1 LNEKLAWRLELTAM
15 LLWGLSSEQGF
26 SSFVFLSLKAVFV
39 FPVLLRFL
47 FFGSL
52 FLALLQ
58 SAIRTRRVSVP
69 YDDSKSG
76 KRNEAHPIYKAGS
89 AS

>member
-1 LNEKLAWRLELTAM
+1 M

-26 SSFVFLSLKAVFV
+26 LVHVFSLKAVLV

-52 FLALLQ
+52 FLALRQ
-58 SAIRTRRVSVP
+58 SAIRTRSVSVP
-69 YDDSKSG
+69 YDDSKSA
-76 KRNEAHPIYKAGS
+76 KRNEAHPIYKTGS